1 MYHVFRACNLSAVCG
16 LRFEADTVL
25 DKFPGLLL
33 LPRWIFLPRPSLSTK
48 KEGALSRV
56 NSSASEV
63 LDPILERYS
72 RNPNHLM
79 QILRETQERLDFIPD
94 WAVDYLAEVLVL
106 PHAQIQSVIGF
117 YAFFFGSPRGKYRIL
132 FSDNVTDRMQGN
144 TALLSRMLS
153 RFSLAQGQVAGDGL
167 LSIDTTSCTGMCDQ
181 GPALLVNNYPVTRLT
196 SQRIDQICELIKKQ
210 TPLTQWPA
218 ELFLVEDNIRRKDV
232 LLSTEMTN
240 GEALKRAIELGPQ
253 GMLAEMKAS
262 NFRGRGGAGFTT
274 GVKWEACRN
283 TAEKTRYLVCN
294 ADEGEPG
301 TFKDRV
307 LLASFAER
315 VFEGMTIAGY
325 VIGAAKGLI
334 YLRAE
339 YRYMLEQ
346 LEAALEARRK
356 AKLLGQNILGQQ
368 GFDFD
373 IEIHMGA
380 GAYVCGEETALIE
393 SLEGKPG
400 RPRIRP
406 PFPVTH
412 GYLGKPTVVN
422 NVETLAKVTLIAQNG
437 GAWYRGLGTR
447 LSTGTKLLS
456 ISGDCD
462 RPGIYEYSFGVR
474 IAQILEDCG
483 ARNAMAVQVG
493 GAAGTCL
500 ARHEFGR
507 KIAFEDVSTSGAL
520 MVFGNH
526 RDMFEVARNFAHFF
540 EHESCGFCTPCRVG
554 TTMMCNILDK
564 IANGNGTAYEMN
576 ELSRLHQLL
585 STASHCGLGQSAGRP
600 VNDTL
605 QKFRPS
611 YDRRLAQKD
620 FEPAFDLDAALAE
633 AREITARDDVDAHL
647 GTEA

>member
-1 MYHVFRACNLSAVCG
+1 M
-16 LRFEADTVL
+16 
-25 DKFPGLLL
+25 
-33 LPRWIFLPRPSLSTK
+33 SL
-48 KEGALSRV
+48 V
-56 NSSASEV
+56 HSSAGEV
-63 LDPILERYS
+63 LEPILERYS
-72 RNPNHLM
+72 RNPRHLM
-79 QILRETQERLDFIPD
+79 QILRETQERLDFIPA
-94 WAVDYLAEVLVL
+94 WAVDHLAEALALARTQVQ
-106 PHAQIQSVIGF
+106 AVIDF
-117 YAFFFGSPRGKYRIL
+117 YAFFYGSPRGKYRVL

-153 RFSLAQGQVAGDGL
+153 KFGLAQGQVSGDGL
-167 LSIDTTSCTGMCDQ
+167 VSIDTTSCTGMCDQ
-181 GPALLVNNYPVTRLT
+181 GPALLVNSYPVTRLS
-196 SQRIDQICELIKKQ
+196 SQRIDQICELIKGR
-210 TPLTQWPA
+210 TPLEEWPA
-218 ELFLVEDNIRRKDV
+218 EFFRVEDNIRYKGV
-232 LLSTEMTN
+232 LLSTEMVN
-240 GEALKRAIELGPQ
+240 GQALKRAVELGPQ
-253 GMLAEMKAS
+253 GMLAEMKVS

-283 TAEKTRYLVCN
+283 ASGETRYVICN

-307 LLASFAER
+307 LLASFSER

-325 VIGAAKGLI
+325 VIGASKGLV

-339 YRYMLEQ
+339 YRYMLEKLQ
-346 LEAALEARRK
+346 AALEARRK
-356 AKLLGQNILGQQ
+356 ANLLGKDILGQK

-373 IEIHMGA
+373 IEIHLGA

-422 NVETLAKVTLIAQNG
+422 NVETLAKASLIAQNG
-437 GAWYRGLGTR
+437 GAWYRGLGTK

-462 RPGIYEYSFGVR
+462 RPGIYEYPFGVR

-500 ARHEFGR
+500 AQHEFGR

-520 MVFGNH
+520 MVFGNN
-526 RDMFEVARNFAHFF
+526 RDMFEVARNFMHFF
-540 EHESCGFCTPCRVG
+540 KHESCGFCTPCRVG
-554 TTMMCNILDK
+554 TTLMCNILDK
-564 IANGNGTAYEMN
+564 IANGKGTAYEMN

-611 YDRRLAQKD
+611 YDRRLSQKD
-620 FEPAFDLDAALAE
+620 FEPAFDLDAALAP
-633 AREITARDDVDAHL
+633 AREITERDDADAHL
-647 GTEA
+647 GTDL

>member
-1 MYHVFRACNLSAVCG
+1 M
-16 LRFEADTVL
+16 
-25 DKFPGLLL
+25 
-33 LPRWIFLPRPSLSTK
+33 SL
-48 KEGALSRV
+48 V
-56 NSSASEV
+56 NSSAGEV
-63 LDPILERYS
+63 LDPILERYGHD
-72 RNPNHLM
+72 PHHLM
-79 QILRETQERLDFIPD
+79 QILREAQERLDFIPP
-94 WAVDYLAEVLVL
+94 WAVDYLADALAV
-106 PHAQIQSVIGF
+106 PRTQIQSVIDF
-117 YAFFFGSPRGKYRIL
+117 YAFFYDSPRGKYRIL

-144 TALLSRMLS
+144 AALLSRMLS
-153 RFSLAQGQVAGDGL
+153 RFGLTQGQVSGDGL
-167 LSIDTTSCTGMCDQ
+167 VSIDTTSCTGMCDQ
-181 GPALLVNNYPVTRLT
+181 GPALLVNNYPITRLS
-196 SQRIDQICELIKKQ
+196 SQRIDQIGDLIKSQ
-210 TPLTQWPA
+210 TPLKDWPK
-218 ELFLVEDNIRRKDV
+218 EFFRVDDNIHRRDV
-232 LLSTEMTN
+232 LLSAEMVN
-240 GEALKRAIELGPQ
+240 GQALKRALELGPD
-253 GMLAEMKAS
+253 GMLAEMKTS

-274 GVKWEACRN
+274 GVKWEACKN
-283 TAEKTRYLVCN
+283 APDKTRYLICN

-325 VIGAAKGLI
+325 VIGAAKGLV

-339 YRYMLEQ
+339 YRYMLEKLQ
-346 LEAALEARRK
+346 ATLEARRK
-356 AKLLGQNILGQQ
+356 ANLLGSDILGHR
-368 GFDFD
+368 GFNFD

-380 GAYVCGEETALIE
+380 GAYVCGEETALLE

-422 NVETLAKVTLIAQNG
+422 NVETLAKATLIAQNG
-437 GAWYRGLGTR
+437 GAWYHGLGTK

-462 RPGIYEYSFGVR
+462 RPGIYEYPFGVR

-493 GAAGTCL
+493 GASGTCV

-520 MVFGNH
+520 MVFGNN
-526 RDMFEVARNFAHFF
+526 RDMFEVARIFMHFF
-540 EHESCGFCTPCRVG
+540 KHESCGFCTPCRVG
-554 TTMMCNILDK
+554 TTLMCNILDK
-564 IANGNGTAYEMN
+564 IANGKGTAYEMN

-585 STASHCGLGQSAGRP
+585 SSASHCGLGQSACRA
-600 VNDTL
+600 VNDTM

-611 YDRRLAQKD
+611 YDRRLKQKD
-620 FEPAFDLDAALAE
+620 FEPAFDLDAALAP
-633 AREITARDDVDAHL
+633 AREIMERDDINAHL
-647 GTEA
+647 GTEL

>member
-1 MYHVFRACNLSAVCG
+1 M
-16 LRFEADTVL
+16 
-25 DKFPGLLL
+25 
-33 LPRWIFLPRPSLSTK
+33 SL
-48 KEGALSRV
+48 V
-56 NSSASEV
+56 NSSAGGV
-63 LDPILERYS
+63 LEPILERYS
-72 RNPNHLM
+72 RNPRHLM
-79 QILRETQERLDFIPD
+79 QILRETQERLDFIPK
-94 WAVDYLAEVLVL
+94 WAVDYLAEALALARTQVQ
-106 PHAQIQSVIGF
+106 AVIDF
-117 YAFFFGSPRGKYRIL
+117 YAFFYDSPRGKYRIL

-153 RFSLAQGQVAGDGL
+153 RLGLTQGQVSGDGL
-167 LSIDTTSCTGMCDQ
+167 VSIDTTSCTGMCDQ
-181 GPALLVNNYPVTRLT
+181 GPALLVNNYPVTRLS
-196 SQRIDQICELIKKQ
+196 SQRIDQICELVKSQ
-210 TPLTQWPA
+210 TPLVEWPS
-218 ELFLVEDNIRRKDV
+218 EFFHVEDNIHRKDV
-232 LLSTEMTN
+232 LLSTEMVN
-240 GEALKRAIELGPQ
+240 GQALKHAIELGPQ

-283 TAEKTRYLVCN
+283 APGQTRYVICN

-325 VIGAAKGLI
+325 VIGASKGLV

-339 YRYMLEQ
+339 YRYMLEKLQ
-346 LEAALEARRK
+346 AKLEARRK
-356 AKLLGQNILGQQ
+356 TKLLGKDILGQK

-412 GYLGKPTVVN
+412 GYLGQPTVVN
-422 NVETLAKVTLIAQNG
+422 NVETLAKATLIAQNG
-437 GAWYRGLGTR
+437 GAWYKGLGTK

-456 ISGDCD
+456 ISGDCNS
-462 RPGIYEYSFGVR
+462 PGIYEYPFGVR
-474 IAQILEDCG
+474 ITQILEDCG

-520 MVFGNH
+520 MVFGDN
-526 RDMFEVARNFAHFF
+526 RDMFEVARNFMHFF
-540 EHESCGFCTPCRVG
+540 KHESCGFCTPCRVG
-554 TTMMCNILDK
+554 TTLMCNLMDK
-564 IANGNGTAYEMN
+564 IANGKGTGYEMN

-585 STASHCGLGQSAGRP
+585 KTASHCGLGQSAGRP
-600 VNDTL
+600 IYDTL

-611 YDRRLAQKD
+611 YDRRLKQKD
-620 FEPAFDLDAALAE
+620 FEPAFDLDASLAP
-633 AREITARDDVDAHL
+633 AREIMDRDDMDAHL
-647 GTEA
+647 GTDL